1 MKMIKPMI
9 GVVLATTIL
18 AGCEQSDLK
27 TMPGGNVGAMA
38 VEEVVSGWAE
48 PNDIISHGDRGVSYD
63 GLYFGGF
70 VDEDRISLVM
80 YKGDG
85 YVPFYYK
92 ADVGRKIL
100 IPSEN
105 LVVEILEMK
114 PDEDSIKVKVSK
126 LKEGE

>member
-1 MKMIKPMI
+1 
-9 GVVLATTIL
+9 
-18 AGCEQSDLK
+18 
-27 TMPGGNVGAMA
+27 
-38 VEEVVSGWAE
+38 
-48 PNDIISHGDRGVSYD
+48 
-63 GLYFGGF
+63 
-70 VDEDRISLVM
+70 M

-105 LVVEILEMK
+105 LVVEILEIK

-126 LKEGE
+126 LREGE